1 MSALYRPDY
10 RRARELTKEIEAA
23 CQELQRMQS
32 DDRASA
38 EDIRDLRD
46 DIHHLQRALFLCGVP
61 EVEA

>member
-38 EDIRDLRD
+38 EDIREQREA
-46 DIHHLQRALFLCGVP
+46 IHEMEHALFLCGVP
-61 EVEA
+61 EPQP